1 MPIENCDAPAI
12 LLAFGIGLLLSAS
25 WVALYVLSWG
35 WARTWAWID
44 DTEAPKNNP
53 LIQMIM
59 FRNGWVTNT
68 CRYSSFA
75 YERGSSHSDGA
86 EAFFWPLLALFCG
99 PMLAVIAFK
108 LYPVTL
114 AAVTLYFLAR
124 LARFARR
131 HKKLFDKHIKDPDAH
146 KA

>member
-1 MPIENCDAPAI
+1 MTIENCTVPA
-12 LLAFGIGLLLSAS
+12 LGLAFAIGLLLSVG
-25 WVALYVLSWG
+25 WVALYFLSWG

-53 LIQMIM
+53 MIKSIM
-59 FRNGWVTNT
+59 FRMGWVESTNKWT
-68 CRYSSFA
+68 SFS
-75 YERGSSHSDGA
+75 YEKGKGSSDGA
-86 EAFFWPLLALFCG
+86 EAFFWPLIIVFLG

-114 AAVTLYFLAR
+114 TAVTLYLLAR

-131 HKKLFDKHIKDPDAH
+131 HKKLFDKHINDPAAH
-146 KA
+146 K